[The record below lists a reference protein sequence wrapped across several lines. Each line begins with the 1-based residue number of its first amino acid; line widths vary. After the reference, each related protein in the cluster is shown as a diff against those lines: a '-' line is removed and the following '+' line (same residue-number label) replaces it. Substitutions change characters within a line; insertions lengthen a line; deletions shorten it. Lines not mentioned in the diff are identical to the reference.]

1 MKENLSFQIGL
12 NVLAMPSKGLS
23 ALMFK
28 FTTIFIVYPNLYA
41 ATFALIGYA
50 PLLCPV
56 LICAGHCVWIFLSA
70 MASGCNNTPGTS
82 KPTPLPHDKIFA
94 FFYFT
99 AN

>member
-1 MKENLSFQIGL
+1 MQLL
-12 NVLAMPSKGLS
+12 
-23 ALMFK
+23 
-28 FTTIFIVYPNLYA
+28 
-41 ATFALIGYA
+41 
-50 PLLCPV
+50 PLLGMRHCYALF